1 LSELGLNYLNANKC
15 RGQIREKMCDIN
27 KRIILIIK
35 KCTVLTIDDCCI
47 LITYIFFLQWKAN
60 ASTHAVTKHAH
71 SSKNLF
77 IFEKNVK

>member
-35 KCTVLTIDDCCI
+35 KCTVLTIDDCYSHY
-47 LITYIFFLQWKAN
+47 LHFLNREAN
-60 ASTHAVTKHAH
+60 TSTHAVTKHAH
-71 SSKNLF
+71 SNKNLF
-77 IFEKNVK
+77 ISKKM